1 MQCSPLSQVKDR
13 ISVGH
18 PLPFNVRDADQTL
31 MLARGQIIG
40 TQDQML
46 ALFRRG
52 ALVDLEE
59 LQTAED
65 KIRRAAPGELPGLW
79 SACLDELGNA
89 LRDSGE
95 ARFVNALDQSAPSV
109 MALVERDKDLAIFQV
124 LRQSGNALTQYGV
137 NHSIHTAI
145 IAFLVVERLGWTSAE
160 SERTFKA
167 ALTMNI
173 SMLELQGHLALH
185 NKPPT
190 PEQMLAIKAHPEF
203 SAEMLAQSG
212 VKDQDWL
219 NAVAQHHESADGQGY
234 PHGLRDIHM
243 IAALIRRADI
253 YAAKLSPRCSR
264 NAMAADMAGRA
275 MFMQEPGHPMTSA
288 LVKEFGVY
296 PPGAFVRLASGEL
309 GIVARRGPTVTTPIV
324 AVLTSA
330 KGLQLTEPLRRNTH
344 DRHFA
349 IVSVV
354 GDPQSVTSVSPER
367 LIAMVL

>member
-1 MQCSPLSQVKDR
+1 MQCSPLSQVRDR
-13 ISVGH
+13 ITVGR
-18 PLPFNVRDADQTL
+18 PLPFNVRDTNQAL
-31 MLARGQIIG
+31 MLARGQVIG
-40 TQDQML
+40 AQDQLL

-79 SACLDELGNA
+79 SACLDDLGNA
-89 LRDSGE
+89 LRDSGK
-95 ARFVNALDQSAPSV
+95 ASFVDALGASAPSV

-124 LRQSGNALTQYGV
+124 LRQRGNALTQYGV
-137 NHSIHTAI
+137 DHSMRTAI
-145 IAFLVVERLGWTSAE
+145 IAFLVAARLGWTSAE
-160 SERTFKA
+160 NQRTFKA

-173 SMLELQGHLALH
+173 SMLELQGFLALH
-185 NKPPT
+185 DQPPT
-190 PEQMLAIKAHPEF
+190 QEQRLAIMAHPEF
-203 SAEMLAQSG
+203 SAEMLAMSG

-219 NAVAQHHESADGQGY
+219 NAVAQHHETADGQGY
-234 PHGLRDIHM
+234 PRGLRDIHM

-253 YAAKLSPRCSR
+253 YAAKLSPRR
-264 NAMAADMAGRA
+264 GRQAMAADLAGRS
-275 MFMQEPGHPMTSA
+275 MFVQEPGHPMTSA

-330 KGLQLTEPLRRNTH
+330 KGMQLTEPLRRDTH

-354 GDPQSVTSVSPER
+354 GDPQSVTNASPEQ

>member
-13 ISVGH
+13 ITVGR
-18 PLPFNVRDADQTL
+18 PLPFNVRDANQAL

-40 TQDQML
+40 TQDQLL

-65 KIRRAAPGELPGLW
+65 KIRRATPGELPGLW
-79 SACLDELGNA
+79 SACLDDLGNA
-89 LRDSGE
+89 LNDSGD
-95 ARFVNALDQSAPSV
+95 ARFVDALDLCAPSA

-124 LRQSGNALTQYGV
+124 LRQGANASTQYSV
-137 NHSIHTAI
+137 NHSMRTAI
-145 IAFLVVERLGWTSAE
+145 IAFLVAQRLGWASAE
-160 SERTFKA
+160 TQRTFKA

-173 SMLELQGHLALH
+173 SVLELQGHLAQH
-185 NKPPT
+185 DQPPT
-190 PEQMLAIKAHPEF
+190 EEQMLAIKAHPEF
-203 SAEMLAQSG
+203 SAEMLAMSG

-219 NAVAQHHESADGQGY
+219 TAVAQHHETADGQGY
-234 PHGLRDIHM
+234 PRGLRDIHM
-243 IAALIRRADI
+243 IAALVRRADI
-253 YAAKLSPRCSR
+253 YATKLSPRR
-264 NAMAADMAGRA
+264 TRQAMTADTAGRT
-275 MFMQEPGHPMTSA
+275 MFMQEPGHPMTVA

-309 GIVARRGPTVTTPIV
+309 GMVARRGPTVTTPIV
-324 AVLTSA
+324 VVLTSA
-330 KGLQLTEPLRRNTH
+330 KGMQLTEPLLRDTH

-354 GDPQSVTSVSPER
+354 GEPQSNTNTSPDR